1 MGTECLGACLKDDSD
16 GMPSVPPGFVSLTS
30 FTLQR
35 VQENALASAC
45 VSNPIQAPLE
55 TESSI
60 IEDKKFRKSLRH
72 RPWINYRQFDYSSEE
87 EESDSELFE
96 QDIPS
101 VNGLPKG
108 VLRGCSECQ
117 NCQKVTAR
125 WRPEVACRPILDEAP
140 VFYPNEE
147 EFKDTLKY
155 IASIRQVA
163 EPYGICRIVPPP
175 SWTPP
180 CPLKEKGVWQN
191 SKFETRTQQVD
202 KLQNRD
208 SIKRTC
214 RNHIIM
220 RRKRRKLLR
229 MEAECRNKIEK
240 LAEPNGFGHCTSAV
254 RFGFKPGPDFTL
266 ESFQNYAD
274 DFKEQYFCMRDMD
287 KDLRSAQLEL
297 SVEDIEGEYW
307 RIVEKPTEEIEVLY
321 GADLET
327 GVFGSGFPK
336 ASSPPSSSDF
346 EDRYVKSGWNLNN
359 FARLPGSVL
368 AFENG
373 DISGVLVPW
382 LYIGMCFSSF
392 CWHVEDHH
400 LYSMN
405 YLHWGAPKVWYGV
418 PGRVAA
424 KLEVA
429 MKKHLT
435 DLFEEQP
442 DLLHSLVTQFSP
454 SILKSEGIPVY
465 RCVQRS
471 GEFVITFPRAYHS
484 GFNCGFNCAEAV
496 NVAPVDWLPHG
507 QNAVELYSEQRH
519 KISIS
524 HDKLLL
530 GAAREAV
537 RAQWNIL
544 FLGKNTLDDLRWKEA
559 CGLDG
564 ILTKALKVR
573 IEMERTRR
581 EYLCSSHSRKMDADF
596 DANCERECIVCHYDL
611 HLSAAGCPCSPDRFA
626 CLCHAKQLCS
636 CAWSTRFF
644 LFRYEIIELNVLVD
658 ALGGKLSAVHKWGLS
673 DLGLSLSSYV
683 AKDKTQKPITRTSSE
698 SIDQREKG
706 QVQQSSSNSGE
717 KNSALSQEVQAS
729 LPQPTFIAV
738 PKEREKITPN
748 AVDST
753 HTIADPSSLHQ
764 QNKSTTMFPTEDL
777 HLRGRSSSEVHQ
789 SLRSNKGH
797 RSSDSNACSISSREN
812 FQGSVLNISMLQTT
826 SSEKNSGGC
835 PVLGPEGLSNSD
847 KMVCGTG
854 KNILATDD
862 DAKNL
867 KDAGYEGG
875 EKLLSDD
882 IKKQP
887 VLESSETFARLTNCD
902 DKMTLCN
909 SQKDP
914 VVVAPETNASVRSE
928 KDVSLLPTVGI
939 SDNMPNLVSLGGRD
953 GRTQSTCREYIPSL
967 QNQQLVRSYP
977 QNTSHSK
984 NSNSVS
990 NARQN
995 SEFLAAKE
1003 EHGCSTNIRSHLQQ
1017 SGSMKTESAIRGE
1030 KTGPD
1035 FAHNLMDKRDTMTAT
1050 FSCSTNSIDRSN
1062 CPQKGPR
1069 MAKVVRRI
1077 NFSVEPLEYGVV
1089 LSGKLW
1095 STSKAIFPKGFR
1107 SRVRYFN
1114 VLDPTQMCN
1123 YISEILDAGLLGP
1136 LFMVLVEHYP
1146 SEVFFHVSVTKC
1158 WDMVRER
1165 VNQEIRR
1172 QHNLGRVNLP
1182 SLQPPGSLDGLDM
1195 FGLTSPKI
1203 VQAIEAIDP
1212 NHVCSEYWRSRPEV
1226 ATPPIASNSTMD
1238 RRPGLKEVGTDALRG
1253 LLKKANPEELHTL
1266 HGVLSYDQQ
1275 NSKQEIIKILHEE
1288 IESRSQAVFSSPM
1301 WR

>member
-16 GMPSVPPGFVSLTS
+16 GMPSVPPGFASLTS

-35 VQENALASAC
+35 VQENALAPAH
-45 VSNPIQAPLE
+45 VSNPIQVE
-55 TESSI
+55 TESGI

-101 VNGLPKG
+101 VNTLPKG

-125 WRPEVACRPILDEAP
+125 WHPEAACRPVLDEAP

-202 KLQNRD
+202 RLQNRD
-208 SIKRTC
+208 SVKKTY
-214 RNHIIM
+214 RNRSIM

-229 MEAECRNKIEK
+229 MEAECRNKTEK
-240 LAEPNGFGHCTSAV
+240 LAEPNGLGCCTSAE
-254 RFGFKPGPDFTL
+254 RFGFEPGPDFTL

-274 DFKEQYFCMRDMD
+274 EFKEQYFCIRDMD

-297 SVEDIEGEYW
+297 SVENIEGEYW

-346 EDRYVKSGWNLNN
+346 EDQYVKSGWNLNN

-418 PGRVAA
+418 PSREAV
-424 KLEVA
+424 KLEAA
-429 MKKHLT
+429 MKKHLA

-442 DLLHSLVTQFSP
+442 DLLHKLVTQFSP
-454 SILKSEGIPVY
+454 SILKSEGVPVY

-496 NVAPVDWLPHG
+496 NVAPIDWLPHG
-507 QNAVELYSEQRH
+507 QNAVELYAEQRR

-537 RAQWNIL
+537 RAQWHIL
-544 FLGKNTLDDLRWKEA
+544 FLGKNTLDNLRWKEA

-564 ILTKALKVR
+564 ILTKAVKVR

-581 EYLCSSHSRKMDADF
+581 EYLCSSQSRKMDADF

-626 CLCHAKQLCS
+626 CLRHAKQLCS

-644 LFRYEIIELNVLVD
+644 LFRYEINELNVLVD

-683 AKDKTQKPITRTSSE
+683 AKDRMQKPITRTSLE
-698 SIDQREKG
+698 TMDQRERG
-706 QVQQSSSNSGE
+706 QVQQSSLNSGE
-717 KNSALSQEVQAS
+717 KYSALSQEVKAS
-729 LPQPTFIAV
+729 LHQPTFVAV
-738 PKEREKITPN
+738 PKEREKISPN
-748 AVDST
+748 AFDST
-753 HTIADPSSLHQ
+753 CTIADPSSVHQ
-764 QNKSTTMFPTEDL
+764 QSKSTSMFPTEDL
-777 HLRGRSSSEVHQ
+777 HQQGRPSSEVYQ
-789 SLRSNKGH
+789 SLQSNKGY
-797 RSSDSNACSISSREN
+797 RISGSSACGISGLENSLGGMLNSSI
-812 FQGSVLNISMLQTT
+812 LQTIY
-826 SSEKNSGGC
+826 SEKNSGHY

-847 KMVCGTG
+847 KMVCGAA
-854 KNILATDD
+854 KNMLATDD
-862 DAKNL
+862 DVKTL
-867 KDAGYEGG
+867 KDAGE
-875 EKLLSDD
+875 EKFLSDN

-887 VLESSETFARLTNCD
+887 VLESLETFARLTNCD
-902 DKMTLCN
+902 GKVIFCN
-909 SQKDP
+909 SQEDP
-914 VVVAPETNASVRSE
+914 VGLAPETNASVVSE
-928 KDVSLLPTVGI
+928 RNVSLLPTVGMTGDI
-939 SDNMPNLVSLGGRD
+939 PNPVSLGD
-953 GRTQSTCREYIPSL
+953 GRMQSMCREYIPTL
-967 QNQQLVRSYP
+967 QNQQLLRSYP
-977 QNTSHSK
+977 QNSSHSK
-984 NSNSVS
+984 ISNSVS
-990 NARQN
+990 NARQH
-995 SEFLAAKE
+995 SESLAAKE
-1003 EHGCSTNIRSHLQQ
+1003 EHECSTNIRPHLQQ
-1017 SGSMKTESAIRGE
+1017 SGSIKTEGAVRGE

-1035 FAHNLMDKRDTMTAT
+1035 FVHNLTDKGDSITAR
-1050 FSCSTNSIDRSN
+1050 FSCPTNSIDRSN

-1136 LFMVLVEHYP
+1136 LFMVSVEHSP
-1146 SEVFFHVSVTKC
+1146 SDVFFHISATKC

-1195 FGLTSPKI
+1195 FGLTSPSI
-1203 VQAIEAIDP
+1203 IQAIEAIDP
-1212 NHVCSEYWRSRPEV
+1212 NRVCSEYWRSRPEV
-1226 ATPPIASNSTMD
+1226 PAPLIASNSTMD
-1238 RRPGLKEVGTDALRG
+1238 RTPGLKEVTTDALRG
-1253 LLKKANPEELHTL
+1253 LFKKANPEELHTL
-1266 HGVLSYDQQ
+1266 HSVLSNDKQ
-1275 NSKQEIIKILHEE
+1275 NSKQEIIEILHEE
-1288 IESRSQAVFSSPM
+1288 IESRSQSIFSSPM
-1301 WR
+1301 WH